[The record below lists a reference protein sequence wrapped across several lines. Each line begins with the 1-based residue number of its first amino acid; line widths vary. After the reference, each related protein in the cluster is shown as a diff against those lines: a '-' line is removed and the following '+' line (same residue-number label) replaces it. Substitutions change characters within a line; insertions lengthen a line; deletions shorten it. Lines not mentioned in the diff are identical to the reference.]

1 MVAEIWL
8 YPDGRRIMELS
19 TKSAPTELLDTVVET
34 RALLKSHGIE
44 TTGDQQTKTKTALEF
59 FSTELTGD
67 A

>member
-19 TKSAPTELLDTVVET
+19 TKCAPPELLDTVVET
-34 RALLKSHGIE
+34 RSLLKSHGIE

-67 A
+67 V